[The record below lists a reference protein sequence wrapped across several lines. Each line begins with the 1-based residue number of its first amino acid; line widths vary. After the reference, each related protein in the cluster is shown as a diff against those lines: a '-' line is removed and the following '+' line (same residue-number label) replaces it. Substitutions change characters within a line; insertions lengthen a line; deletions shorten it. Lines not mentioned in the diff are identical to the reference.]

1 MWSSANTGE
10 QNEFSSVVAD
20 RRCWSWWR
28 GICTRSDCP
37 ACAHSVMTRE
47 HRRRLMSRILR
58 RIAWMVLAVAIPLG
72 FSASGVVR
80 AQSRVEFALTD
91 QPGRWFDNEAGPV
104 AGNRSLA
111 VATPGVEVRFSGR
124 SHTVHTMSSLLWPA
138 GADGMPFDTRAMK
151 GSAEGFCGRRGYTYS
166 SARSIRTCLPP

>member
-1 MWSSANTGE
+1 MVRNLQSARRFPHGADIASTR
-10 QNEFSSVVAD
+10 EFSED
-20 RRCWSWWR
+20 
-28 GICTRSDCP
+28 G
-37 ACAHSVMTRE
+37 
-47 HRRRLMSRILR
+47 MSRSLR
-58 RIAWMVLAVAIPLG
+58 RNAWMVLAVVLPLG
-72 FSASGVVR
+72 FRASGVVR
-80 AQSRVEFALTD
+80 AQNRVEFALTD

-151 GSAEGFCGRRGYTYS
+151 GSAEVVLRTPGLYVFVC
-166 SARSIRTCLPP
+166 SAW